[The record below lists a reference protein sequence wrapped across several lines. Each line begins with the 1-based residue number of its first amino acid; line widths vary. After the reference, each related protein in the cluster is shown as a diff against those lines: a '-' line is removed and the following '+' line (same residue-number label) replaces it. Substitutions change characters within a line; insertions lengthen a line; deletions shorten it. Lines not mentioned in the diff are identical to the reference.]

1 MVAAL
6 IAGFQQHESGM
17 IHHKAIWFFMP
28 VSALALTVSES
39 VHKDC
44 CRPEAAVRLP
54 FIECLL
60 IDIGTQWEACV
71 RLRPDAG
78 ALGHPPS
85 NQACRKRR
93 DGI

>member
-1 MVAAL
+1 MRWLRLARATRDARL
-6 IAGFQQHESGM
+6 PQPYDCQLPGIAMNST
-17 IHHKAIWFFMP
+17 
-28 VSALALTVSES
+28 S
-39 VHKDC
+39 
-44 CRPEAAVRLP
+44 RPEAAVRLP

-71 RLRPDAG
+71 QLRPDAG

>member
-1 MVAAL
+1 MAGSAISRMPPKAVSGWFVAGTNGQL
-6 IAGFQQHESGM
+6 WGIITIAYF
-17 IHHKAIWFFMP
+17 
-28 VSALALTVSES
+28 
-39 VHKDC
+39 
-44 CRPEAAVRLP
+44 RPEAAVRLP

>member
-1 MVAAL
+1 MQRLQTVEL
-6 IAGFQQHESGM
+6 PTWSSGY
-17 IHHKAIWFFMP
+17 
-28 VSALALTVSES
+28 
-39 VHKDC
+39 
-44 CRPEAAVRLP
+44 RPEAAVRLP

-71 RLRPDAG
+71 RLGPDAG